1 MFSDSLTEWNLWII
15 RLRRDT
21 TIMLITFSWLPSLPL
36 ITHGK
41 RFLVWMDFSLRARVG
56 WDGLGAWVVSYL
68 LVVLLLPVRYSH
80 SPPKKRV
87 SLLKLTSPSPP
98 LYTLGP

>member
-1 MFSDSLTEWNLWII
+1 MFPDSLTEWNLWII

-36 ITHGK
+36 CTHGK

-56 WDGLGAWVVSYL
+56 WDALGAWVLLYL
-68 LVVLLLPVRYSH
+68 LVANSH